1 MSFRKM
7 NLDSRV
13 VSSLDILGYQKP
25 TDIQAMVIPLIISGK
40 DIMARSQTG
49 TGKTAAF
56 GVGIT
61 QRLLTG
67 KSVSAL
73 ILTPT
78 RELAV
83 QVQKELR
90 GISRN
95 TSIKSVCVYG
105 GKSIENQAREL
116 RGGVDILVAT
126 PGRLLDL
133 KERRIVDLK
142 QFDFVV
148 LDEADRMLDMGF
160 IEDMDRIMR
169 SVSQERITCLFSA
182 TLDNKIYSIAER
194 YMHLPEVVELG
205 DLAKAVNISEESIY
219 LERHEKVGMLKKIMR
234 DSGNQKILVFSSTK
248 ASVDYLWKK
257 LIASGVR
264 VGRMHGDMSQSQRE
278 NALRDFKE
286 GKITIMC
293 ATDVAA
299 RGIHVEDIAIIIN
312 YDIARDKETHI
323 HRIGRTG
330 RMGKEGKAITFVEKP
345 SANPPPE
352 KYSGG
357 GNRGPGHHGQGH
369 SQGGGYGHHQQGGGH
384 GGGSSHGSSHH
395 QGQHQQGQHQ
405 THGRDNKR
413 PVKKEYVDK
422 GDSWD
427 LQMKEMMSQDNKDE

>member
-7 NLDSRV
+7 NLDERI

-25 TDIQAMVIPLIISGK
+25 TDIQAKVIPLIISGK
-40 DIMARSQTG
+40 DVMARSQTG

-56 GVGIT
+56 GVGIS
-61 QRLLTG
+61 QRLITG
-67 KSVSAL
+67 QSVSAL

-83 QVQKELR
+83 QVQREIR
-90 GISRN
+90 SIARN

-105 GKSIENQAREL
+105 GKSIENQAKEL

-160 IEDMDRIMR
+160 IEDMERILH
-169 SVSQERITCLFSA
+169 SVAQERITCLFSA
-182 TLDNKIYSIAER
+182 TLDNKIYSIAEK
-194 YMHLPEVVELG
+194 YMHIPEVVEIG

-234 DSGNQKILVFSSTK
+234 DAANQKMLVFSSTK

-257 LIASGVR
+257 LMSSGIR

-278 NALRDFKE
+278 NTLRDFKD
-286 GKITIMC
+286 GRINILC

-299 RGIHVEDIAIIIN
+299 RGIHVEDISIIVN

-345 SANPPPE
+345 SEKPPPE
-352 KYSGG
+352 RYSGG
-357 GNRGPGHHGQGH
+357 GDRGPGHHGQGH
-369 SQGGGYGHHQQGGGH
+369 SQGSGYGHRQQGH
-384 GGGSSHGSSHH
+384 GSSHGSP
-395 QGQHQQGQHQ
+395 HQQS
-405 THGRDNKR
+405 HGRDSRDRKR
-413 PVKKEYVDK
+413 PEKKEYVDK

-427 LQMKEMMSQDNKDE
+427 LQMKQMMSQKDDE

>member
-1 MSFRKM
+1 M
-7 NLDSRV
+7 NLDDRI

-25 TDIQAMVIPLIISGK
+25 TDVQAKVIPLIIEGK

-56 GVGIT
+56 GVGIA

-67 KSVSAL
+67 KTNSVL

-83 QVQKELR
+83 QVQKEIR
-90 GISRN
+90 GITRN
-95 TSIKSVCVYG
+95 TSIKTVCVYG
-105 GKSIENQAREL
+105 GKSIENQAREIEK
-116 RGGVDILVAT
+116 GVDILVAT

-142 QFDFVV
+142 YVDFVI

-160 IEDMDRIMR
+160 IDDMEKILH

-182 TLDNKIYSIAER
+182 TLDNKIHSIAER
-194 YMHLPEVVELG
+194 YMHIPEVVELG
-205 DLAKAVNISEESIY
+205 DVAKAVNISEESIY
-219 LERHEKVGMLKKIMR
+219 LERHEKVGMLRKIQR
-234 DSGNQKILVFSSTK
+234 DAANQKILVFSSTK

-257 LIASGVR
+257 LMNAGIRA
-264 VGRMHGDMSQSQRE
+264 GRMHGDMSQSQRE
-278 NALRDFKE
+278 NSLRDFKE
-286 GKITIMC
+286 GKTVVMC

-299 RGIHVEDIAIIIN
+299 RGIHVEDIAIIVN

-345 SANPPPE
+345 SANPPPPR
-352 KYSGG
+352 YSGG
-357 GNRGPGHHGQGH
+357 GNRGQGHHGQGH
-369 SQGGGYGHHQQGGGH
+369 AREGQRDSRRPQHSQGSHQGGYG
-384 GGGSSHGSSHH
+384 
-395 QGQHQQGQHQ
+395 
-405 THGRDNKR
+405 RERKR
-413 PVKKEYVDK
+413 PEKKEFVDK

-427 LQMKEMMSQDNKDE
+427 LQMKEMMSQGSEDE